1 MDKMTREEAE
11 QRAATIIK
19 EVAST
24 NKDKRAS
31 ALNTIGQMLV
41 QAGELGVGT
50 SFLQPVKNAIG
61 RNKAVCVA
69 LLEEPRTTSAFGI
82 SATNSMLGHL
92 VYQVS
97 AKTNPFTR
105 GERKPRADKPTAEEK
120 AMCREMFGND
130 WWSTDGGKTTDKAHK
145 AANLAKARAA
155 LAGAPAPEPMAE
167 AEVDP
172 SSMTNAQLIAAL
184 EKAKTSK

>member
-1 MDKMTREEAE
+1 MTREEAE
-11 QRAATIIK
+11 QRATTIIK

-50 SFLQPVKNAIG
+50 SFLQPVKHAVG
-61 RNKAVCVA
+61 QNKAVCVA
-69 LLEEPRTTSAFGI
+69 LLQQPRTTSAFGV

-92 VYQVS
+92 IYQVS

-105 GERKPRADKPTAEEK
+105 GERKPRTERLSKDEK
-120 AMCREMFGND
+120 AWMRTNIGND
-130 WWSTDGGKTTDKAHK
+130 WWGNSENDAATNAAIKAESIGE
-145 AANLAKARAA
+145 LRAYQ
-155 LAGAPAPEPMAE
+155 AGTPASEPMAE
-167 AEVDP
+167 AEVDV
-172 SSMTNAQLIAAL
+172 SSMSLEQILALAQQL
-184 EKAKTSK
+184 K

>member
-105 GERKPRADKPTAEEK
+105 GERKPRAERLSKDDKAWMRTNI
-120 AMCREMFGND
+120 GND
-130 WWSTDGGKTTDKAHK
+130 WWGKSENDAATNAAIKAESIGE
-145 AANLAKARAA
+145 LRAYQ
-155 LAGAPAPEPMAE
+155 AGATQPMAE
-167 AEVDP
+167 AEVDVL
-172 SSMTNAQLIAAL
+172 SMTNAQLIDAL
-184 EKAKTSK
+184 EKAKALK

>member
-11 QRAATIIK
+11 QRATTIIK

-50 SFLQPVKNAIG
+50 SFLQPVKHAVG
-61 RNKAVCVA
+61 QNKAVCVA
-69 LLEEPRTTSAFGI
+69 LLQQPRTTSAFGV

-92 VYQVS
+92 IYQVS

-105 GERKPRADKPTAEEK
+105 GERKPRAERLSKDEK
-120 AMCREMFGND
+120 AWMRTNIGND
-130 WWSTDGGKTTDKAHK
+130 WWGNSENDAATNAAIKAESIGE
-145 AANLAKARAA
+145 LRAYQ
-155 LAGAPAPEPMAE
+155 AGTPASEPMAE
-167 AEVDP
+167 AEVDV
-172 SSMTNAQLIAAL
+172 SSMSLEQILALAQQL
-184 EKAKTSK
+184 K